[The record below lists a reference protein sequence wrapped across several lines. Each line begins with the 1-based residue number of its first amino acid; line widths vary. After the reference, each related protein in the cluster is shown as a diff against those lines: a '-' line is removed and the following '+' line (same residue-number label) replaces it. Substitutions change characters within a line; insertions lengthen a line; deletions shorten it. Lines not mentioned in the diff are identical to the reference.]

1 MPGNYD
7 DIIRQVLTA
16 KGAPVA
22 APPPVF
28 SDEDMLMPYPTSTA
42 KVPLDRMRDTPW
54 EQYIPPITGNET
66 TPPVRSREQMQ
77 DAETQRKMAEIT
89 QQQAAMARQPNFDVN
104 AMVPLASE
112 YNRLAATSPSV
123 LQGRRMREQQ
133 AAVPGD
139 ADAMLQAIQRRQQLG
154 RGE

>member
-1 MPGNYD
+1 
-7 DIIRQVLTA
+7 
-16 KGAPVA
+16 
-22 APPPVF
+22 
-28 SDEDMLMPYPTSTA
+28 
-42 KVPLDRMRDTPW
+42 MRDTPW